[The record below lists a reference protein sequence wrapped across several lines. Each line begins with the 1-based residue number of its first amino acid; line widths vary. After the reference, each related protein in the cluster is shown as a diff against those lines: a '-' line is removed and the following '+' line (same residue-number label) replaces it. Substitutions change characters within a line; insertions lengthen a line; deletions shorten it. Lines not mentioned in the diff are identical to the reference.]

1 MAEYDA
7 IVIGAGPNGLT
18 AAVTLAD
25 AGLSVLVCEAAGT
38 VGGGAR
44 TEELTLPGFRH
55 DPCSAVHPLAVGS
68 PVLRALDLERY
79 GLSWIHP
86 ELPLAHPFPDG
97 SAAILARSMAETAA
111 ALGPRDGAT
120 FASLLR
126 PFEGRWD
133 ALAADFLR
141 PPLAAWPRQ
150 PLTYGW
156 FGLLAA
162 LPAGALARIF
172 AGEKARGLFAG
183 LAGHVTAPLTSPL
196 TSGVAVMF
204 ALAAQGRGWP
214 IPRGGTQAISDALAA
229 RLTALGGQIQV
240 GQRVASLAELPS
252 ARAYLLD
259 TAPGDAVR
267 IAGDRLRG
275 WYTDLFLRDYR
286 HGPAVFKVDY
296 ALSGPVPWTAPDARR
311 ASTVHLGPTLGE
323 IGAAL
328 RAAQRGTAPDPPFL
342 ITSQPSLFD
351 SSRAPAGSH
360 VLWVYAQV
368 PAGWPGDLTGPIE
381 DQIER
386 FAPGFRDLVLART
399 VTTPADLEARNPNNV
414 GGDIA
419 CGRCDQLRL
428 LLRPAPVPV
437 PYATPDRQVYLCS
450 SATPPGPGVH
460 GMSGYHA
467 ALTALRRV
475 FKVRSPLSEVV
486 DGLSGGQAPPRA
498 DLRGVGP
505 GATG

>member
-7 IVIGAGPNGLT
+7 VVVGAGPNGLT

-25 AGLSVLVCEAAGT
+25 AGLSVLVCEAAST

-55 DPCSAVHPLAVGS
+55 DPCSAVHPLGVGS
-68 PVLRALDLERY
+68 PVLRALDLPRY

-97 SAAILARSMAETAA
+97 SAAILARSMSETAA
-111 ALGPRDGAT
+111 ALGRRDGASY
-120 FASLLR
+120 ASLMR
-126 PFEGRWD
+126 PFQGRWD

-141 PPLAAWPRQ
+141 PPLGGWPSQ
-150 PLTYGW
+150 PLAYGW
-156 FGLLAA
+156 FGMLAA
-162 LPAGALARIF
+162 VPAAALARIF
-172 AGEKARGLFAG
+172 ATDAARGLFAG
-183 LAGHVTAPLTSPL
+183 LAGHVTAPLSSPL
-196 TSGVAVMF
+196 TSGVALMF
-204 ALAAQGRGWP
+204 ALAAHSRGWP
-214 IPRGGTQAISDALAA
+214 IPRGGTQAISDALAT
-229 RLTALGGQIQV
+229 RLAELGG
-240 GQRVASLAELPS
+240 RVQTGHRIAHLSELPS

-259 TAPGDAVR
+259 TTPGDAVR
-267 IAGDRLRG
+267 IAAGRLDG
-275 WYTDLFLRDYR
+275 WYSDLFLRDYR

-311 ASTVHLGPTLGE
+311 AGTVHLGPTLGE

-328 RAAQRGTAPDPPFL
+328 RAARRGTAPDPPFL

-351 SSRAPAGSH
+351 PARAPAGSH
-360 VLWVYAQV
+360 VFWVYAQV
-368 PAGWPGDLTGPIE
+368 PNGWRGDMTGPIE

-399 VTTPADLEARNPNNV
+399 VTTPADLAARNPNNV

-419 CGRCDQLRL
+419 NGRCDQLRL
-428 LLRPAPVPV
+428 VLRPGPAPV
-437 PYATPDRQVYLCS
+437 PYATADRQIFLCS

-460 GMSGYHA
+460 GMCGYHA

-475 FKVRSPLSEVV
+475 FKVRSPLALVV
-486 DGLSGGQAPPRA
+486 EGLSGGRLPPRA
-498 DLRGVGP
+498 DLRA
-505 GATG
+505 GAAAGE